1 VDLNRGP
8 KRIRGTPDF
17 ALSVFPNYARMG
29 AMKTT
34 VNIPDREL
42 EEAMASIGAR
52 TKKEAVVAALVEFN
66 RRRRLEGLAAQLGT
80 FEGFP
85 TPEDIESLRGE
96 G

>member
-1 VDLNRGP
+1 MD
-8 KRIRGTPDF
+8 
-17 ALSVFPNYARMG
+17 

-42 EEAMASIGAR
+42 EEAMISTGAR

-66 RRRRLEGLAAQLGT
+66 RRRRLEVLASQLGT

-85 TPEDIESLRGE
+85 SPKDVERLRGE

>member
-1 VDLNRGP
+1 MNR
-8 KRIRGTPDF
+8 
-17 ALSVFPNYARMG
+17 FPNSGRMD

-42 EEAMASIGAR
+42 EEAMISTGAR
-52 TKKEAVVAALVEFN
+52 TKKEAVVAALVEFK
-66 RRRRLEGLAAQLGT
+66 RRRRLEMLASQLGT

-85 TPEDIESLRGE
+85 TPEYLERLRGE